1 VVTLHPK
8 NFDLGVAFEP
18 SVLFRRSV
26 AESLDTNAAWQ
37 TTFGRS
43 PHEIWC
49 EEGPTARVL
58 TL

>member
-1 VVTLHPK
+1 MRLYSAGA
-8 NFDLGVAFEP
+8 FAELLGYQCRVA
-18 SVLFRRSV
+18 S
-26 AESLDTNAAWQ
+26 
-37 TTFGRS
+37 TFGRS